1 MIPKSKILQIALI
14 ALFVLSLLAAGVIFF
29 LYQSEAAQ
37 NVKLHA
43 QLVELEA
50 RQRQTA
56 SQLAESKKTAA
67 DLTLQLQE
75 AKNRIDSLTGELTA
89 ERSAHSDANNK
100 LTQLNDDLSKQK
112 SLREDLENRLNQLQ
126 TDSKQIKE
134 QLRVMQQ
141 QKTAL
146 EAKIKNLE
154 AGSSGVELGK
164 VVVNPET
171 GKPANGAAAAGNKM
185 ADKKPAAPNAKAAKP
200 VKKEQPAA
208 PVAMSPAAMAAQP
221 LEGKV
226 MIVNKEF
233 NFVVINLGSKD
244 KVNIGDE
251 FSVFHDGKLIGDLK
265 VEKVHEFMSAAGFSA
280 DLKDLIKEND
290 KVTLKTK

>member
-185 ADKKPAAPNAKAAKP
+185 VDKKPAAPNAKAAKP